1 MVVFSR
7 DLVGLCLSREV
18 TCDLYEKNYLDVINI
33 LKAKY
38 VCQYLHE
45 N

>member
-1 MVVFSR
+1 MVVFSY
-7 DLVGLCLSREV
+7 DPVGPCLSREV
-18 TCDLYEKNYLDVINI
+18 SYDLYEKNYLDVINI

-38 VCQYLHE
+38 VCQYLHK